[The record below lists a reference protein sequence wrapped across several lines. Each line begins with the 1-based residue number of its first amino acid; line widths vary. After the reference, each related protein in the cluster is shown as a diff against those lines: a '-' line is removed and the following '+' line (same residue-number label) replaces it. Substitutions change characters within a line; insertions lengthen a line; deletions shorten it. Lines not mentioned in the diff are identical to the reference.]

1 MTFSDLVR
9 SRYSVRSYS
18 ARPVEDEKLRA
29 VLEAGR
35 VAPTAKNIQPAFVY
49 AVRSPDALGRLRA
62 ACKMAFD
69 APVVLVICAD
79 LSSSF
84 VSPFTDRNFGDT
96 DAAIV
101 TDHMMLLATE
111 LGLGT
116 CWVGWFDPAPIKE
129 ALGIPD
135 SLTIMNLLPM
145 GYPSEDAAPSPR
157 HSERK
162 PMEGF
167 AREI

>member
-1 MTFSDLVR
+1 MQFSELVR
-9 SRYSVRSYS
+9 ARYSVRSYS
-18 ARPVEDEKLRA
+18 GRPVEDEKLRA

-35 VAPTAKNIQPAFVY
+35 VAPTAKNIQPACVY
-49 AVRSPDALGRLRA
+49 AVRSADSISRLRA
-62 ACKMAFD
+62 VCNMAFD
-69 APVVLVICAD
+69 APVVLIVCAD
-79 LSSSF
+79 LSESF

-101 TDHMMLLATE
+101 TDHMMMQATE

-129 ALGIPD
+129 ALGIPEG
-135 SLTIMNLLPM
+135 LTIMDILPM
-145 GYPSEDAAPSPR
+145 GYPSDSATPSPR

-162 PMEGF
+162 PMDAF
-167 AREI
+167 AKEI